1 MPRRWKYATKEG
13 DVEDAAPVPA
23 STDNPTFDGFWE
35 ATMADGDST
44 VVILSGKNVWHDGSQ
59 FASLK
64 VLNQQTCALIM
75 ADDDVRGYLSA
86 DGQEIEWEDGDCWKK
101 AKMEQHK
108 GQQSFAT
115 PTRTSPH
122 KSQIEPANNA
132 WVKKH
137 NADEEAVLEA
147 LVQRDAGSLQEILE
161 LGCPAD
167 IFVESEPLW
176 REMGWTP
183 EGDCQQMPLPLLV
196 AAILLQWSEGVRI
209 CVEKKANVN
218 ATYAG
223 PFPRSDGGTVQE
235 KSGAPIL
242 RVALSAKGPAQCIIC
257 QHILSA
263 KVRGRTFQSVRRK
276 AEDEMDF
283 VTLGLFDNFKGPFAE
298 S

>member
-1 MPRRWKYATKEG
+1 M
-13 DVEDAAPVPA
+13 EDAAPVPA

-35 ATMADGDST
+35 ATMADGDSTCST

-86 DGQEIEWEDGDCWKK
+86 DGQEIEWEDGDCWKR

-108 GQQSFAT
+108 GQHSFAR
-115 PTRTSPH
+115 PTSASPH
-122 KSQIEPANNA
+122 KFQNEPANNV
-132 WVKKH
+132 VKER

-147 LVQRDAGSLQEILE
+147 LVQRDAGSLQGILE
-161 LGCPAD
+161 SGCAD
-167 IFVESEPLW
+167 IFVEPVPLW

-183 EGDCQQMPLPLLV
+183 EGDCQPLPLLV
-196 AAILLQWSEGVRI
+196 AAILLQWPEGVRI

-223 PFPRSDGGTVQE
+223 PFPGSDGGTVQE

-276 AEDEMDF
+276 AKDEMDF
-283 VTLGLFDNFKGPFAE
+283 VTLSLFDNFQGPFAE